1 MTFDSSATGHGAGGK
16 ANGLRA
22 NSALPV
28 LLLADDN
35 RIVCKI
41 ITKILASHAVR
52 IHHVGRG
59 DEALAALMSED
70 FALALIDAHLSV
82 MDGLS
87 VTKHYRFAA
96 VGRKRV
102 PILGLV
108 GAGTADQIG
117 ACINAGMDGCLAKP
131 IDPSQLVEIVKS
143 FVSAWAAPELAPAT
157 LEPRVDADEAPQI
170 ITTLD
175 KTAEDTPLEDKSME
189 DLPTVNLQVLR
200 DLEQLGGRSFVE
212 DVVSQFVTDA
222 HRIFPELAASIK
234 NADVESSRDLLHA
247 LRSCAANVGA
257 SSIFELCLAW
267 REIDIDELVER
278 GEACLSRLELAFD
291 HACLS
296 MRDYGRP
303 AETGGPV
310 N

>member
-1 MTFDSSATGHGAGGK
+1 MTFDGGATGHGARSGEK
-16 ANGLRA
+16 RLRA

-59 DEALAALMSED
+59 DEALAALMAED

-96 VGRKRV
+96 VGRKRI

-108 GAGTADQIG
+108 GAGTAEEIG
-117 ACINAGMDGCLAKP
+117 ACIDAGMDGCLAKP
-131 IDPSQLVEIVKS
+131 IDPTQLVEIVKS
-143 FVSAWAAPELAPAT
+143 FVGVWAAPEFAPA
-157 LEPRVDADEAPQI
+157 LPAPRADADKAPQI
-170 ITTLD
+170 IAALD
-175 KTAEDTPLEDKSME
+175 EAAEDTAAEDKSIG

-212 DVVSQFVTDA
+212 DVVSQFVADA

-257 SSIFELCLAW
+257 SGIFELCLAW
-267 REIDIDELVER
+267 REIDIQELVER

-296 MRDYGRP
+296 MRDYGP
-303 AETGGPV
+303 SAEIGGPV